1 MLWSMDER
9 PKIIAELGK
18 VAVTTVAKELGKRW
32 ETINPQIKTRYEE
45 LAKEEKEK
53 YINFMKEYKPT
64 EVFLK
69 KMENAKMKSQIM
81 TPFKK
86 MKKVKDLNAP
96 KRPLRYSFTF
106 FC

>member
-9 PKIIAELGK
+9 SKIIAELGN
-18 VAVTTVAKELGKRW
+18 VSVTTVAKELGKRW
-32 ETINPQIKTRYEE
+32 EIINPQIKTRYEE

-53 YINFMKEYKPT
+53 YINFMKEYKT